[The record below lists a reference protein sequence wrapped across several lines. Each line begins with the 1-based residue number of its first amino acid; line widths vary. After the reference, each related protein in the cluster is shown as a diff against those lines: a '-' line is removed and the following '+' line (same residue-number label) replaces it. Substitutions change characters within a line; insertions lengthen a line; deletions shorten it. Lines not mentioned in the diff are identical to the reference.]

1 MSMNGEIRA
10 AASDGD
16 GWNSRKGDVLV
27 YSTGEYW

>member
-16 GWNSRKGDVLV
+16 GLTPLV
-27 YSTGEYW
+27 AEAGLNVG